1 MASIGSKNTKP
12 ELTVR
17 KFLHSQGFRFRLHQK
32 VGGFRPDIVLP
43 KYRTCIFVHGCF
55 WHRHEGCSLASM
67 PKTRQEFWEA
77 KFESNVT
84 RDQRVAKQLKLNG
97 WKVLVIWECEI
108 RGGSFKKINFRRLF
122 TEASDV

>member
-1 MASIGSKNTKP
+1 
-12 ELTVR
+12 
-17 KFLHSQGFRFRLHQK
+17 
-32 VGGFRPDIVLP
+32 
-43 KYRTCIFVHGCF
+43 
-55 WHRHEGCSLASM
+55 M